1 MLAVAE
7 NMKFISI
14 EMRASS
20 RVELGHRFAAKAG
33 FPDNR
38 RKMLKDLAE
47 MKISG
52 AQAWETGI
60 QPSSWKSQCITI
72 CSGIGARFA
81 NYFIDTWKEAE
92 KAYKL
97 QSETLPIP
105 RAPAVRSEHIELESR
120 LTSAMLLSFGC
131 PCLLGP
137 CHTGPVGGGLCCCS
151 PGRNNN
157 WGGGLLFSWAGGWG
171 GCNASRCKQRR
182 DRSSSSSSSSSSS

>member
-137 CHTGPVGGGLCCCS
+137 CHTGPVGGGAL
-151 PGRNNN
+151 
-157 WGGGLLFSWAGGWG
+157 LLFSWKKQQLGGGVVVLLG
-171 GCNASRCKQRR
+171 GGVGWVQCQSL
-182 DRSSSSSSSSSSS
+182 